1 MSEGKFQ
8 DESSESDLFD
18 FNDRY
23 GVRSQRAWLPYALS
37 ILIIGGGWVLWAG
50 LHHAEP
56 EISHSLLAFD
66 NSDPRNTEIRY
77 ILTRRDP
84 SAPATCILAVRDFD
98 KVIVGQIVDRIPPSD
113 GAIERIVTI
122 PSRADAVNAG
132 VSTCYL
138 D

>member
-1 MSEGKFQ
+1 MSGA
-8 DESSESDLFD
+8 ESQFD

-37 ILIIGGGWVLWAG
+37 FLLIGGGWLMWAA

-56 EISHSLLAFD
+56 AISHSLIAFD
-66 NSDPRNTEIRY
+66 NSDPRNTEIRFV
-77 ILTRRDP
+77 LTRRDP
-84 SAPATCILAVRDFD
+84 SAPATCILAARDLD
-98 KVIVGQIVDRIPPSD
+98 KVIVGEIVDRIPASK
-113 GAIERIVTI
+113 GAIERTVVI

-132 VSTCYL
+132 ITTCYL

>member
-1 MSEGKFQ
+1 MSGADNQ
-8 DESSESDLFD
+8 FD

-23 GVRSQRAWLPYALS
+23 GVRNQRAWVPYALS
-37 ILIIGGGWVLWAG
+37 FLIIGGGWFLWAA

-56 EISHSLLAFD
+56 EISHSLVAFD
-66 NSDPRNTEIRY
+66 NSDSRNIEIRY

-84 SAPATCILAVRDFD
+84 SAPATCILAARDFD
-98 KVIVGQIVDRIPPSD
+98 KVIVGQIVDRIPASQ
-113 GAIERIVTI
+113 GAIERTVVI

-132 VSTCYL
+132 ITTCYL

>member
-1 MSEGKFQ
+1 MSGA
-8 DESSESDLFD
+8 ESQFD

-37 ILIIGGGWVLWAG
+37 FLLIGGGWLMWAA

-56 EISHSLLAFD
+56 AISHSLIAFD
-66 NSDPRNTEIRY
+66 NSDPRNTEIRFV
-77 ILTRRDP
+77 LTRRDP
-84 SAPATCILAVRDFD
+84 SAPATCILAARDLD
-98 KVIVGQIVDRIPPSD
+98 KVIVGEIIDRIPASK
-113 GAIERIVTI
+113 GAIERTVVI

-132 VSTCYL
+132 ITTCYL

>member
-1 MSEGKFQ
+1 MSGA
-8 DESSESDLFD
+8 ESQFD

-23 GVRSQRAWLPYALS
+23 GVRNQRAWVPYALS
-37 ILIIGGGWVLWAG
+37 FLLIGGGWLLWAG

-56 EISHSLLAFD
+56 EISHSLVAFD
-66 NSDPRNTEIRY
+66 NTDPRNTEIRF
-77 ILTRRDP
+77 IVTRRDP

-98 KVIVGQIVDRIPPSD
+98 KVIVGQIVDHIPASN
-113 GAIERIVTI
+113 GAIERTVSI

-132 VSTCYL
+132 ITTCYL

>member
-1 MSEGKFQ
+1 MSGV
-8 DESSESDLFD
+8 ESQFD

-37 ILIIGGGWVLWAG
+37 FLLIGGGWLMWAA

-56 EISHSLLAFD
+56 AISHSLIAFD
-66 NSDPRNTEIRY
+66 NSDPRNIEIRFV
-77 ILTRRDP
+77 LTRRDP
-84 SAPATCILAVRDFD
+84 SAPATCILAARDLD
-98 KVIVGQIVDRIPPSD
+98 KVIVGEIVDHIPASK
-113 GAIERIVTI
+113 GAIERTVVI

-132 VSTCYL
+132 ITTCYL

>member
-1 MSEGKFQ
+1 MSGADNQ
-8 DESSESDLFD
+8 FD

-23 GVRSQRAWLPYALS
+23 GVRNQRAWVPYALS
-37 ILIIGGGWVLWAG
+37 FLLIGGGWLLWAA

-56 EISHSLLAFD
+56 AISQSLVAFD
-66 NSDPRNTEIRY
+66 NSDPRNTEIRF
-77 ILTRRDP
+77 IVTRRDP
-84 SAPATCILAVRDFD
+84 SAPATCIVAARDFD
-98 KVIVGQIVDRIPPSD
+98 KVIVGQVVTRIPASS
-113 GAIERIVTI
+113 GAVERTVTI

>member
-1 MSEGKFQ
+1 MSGA
-8 DESSESDLFD
+8 ESQFD

-37 ILIIGGGWVLWAG
+37 FLLIGGGWLMWAA

-56 EISHSLLAFD
+56 AISHSLIAFD
-66 NSDPRNTEIRY
+66 NSDPRNIEIRFV
-77 ILTRRDP
+77 LTRRDP
-84 SAPATCILAVRDFD
+84 SAPATCILAARDLD
-98 KVIVGQIVDRIPPSD
+98 KVIVGEIVDHIPASK
-113 GAIERIVTI
+113 GAIERTVVI

-132 VSTCYL
+132 ITTCYL

>member
-1 MSEGKFQ
+1 MSGA
-8 DESSESDLFD
+8 ESQFD

-37 ILIIGGGWVLWAG
+37 FLLIGGGWLMWAA

-56 EISHSLLAFD
+56 AISYSLIAFD
-66 NSDPRNTEIRY
+66 NSDPRNTEIRFV
-77 ILTRRDP
+77 LTRRDP
-84 SAPATCILAVRDFD
+84 SAPATCILAARDLD
-98 KVIVGQIVDRIPPSD
+98 KVIVGEIVDHIPASK
-113 GAIERIVTI
+113 GAIERTVVI

-132 VSTCYL
+132 ITTCYL

>member
-1 MSEGKFQ
+1 MSGA
-8 DESSESDLFD
+8 ESQFD

-37 ILIIGGGWVLWAG
+37 FLLIGGGWLMWAA

-56 EISHSLLAFD
+56 AISHSLIAFD
-66 NSDPRNTEIRY
+66 NSDPRNTEIRFV
-77 ILTRRDP
+77 LTRRDP
-84 SAPATCILAVRDFD
+84 SAPATCILAARDLD
-98 KVIVGQIVDRIPPSD
+98 KVIVGEIVDHIPASK
-113 GAIERIVTI
+113 GAIERTVVI

-132 VSTCYL
+132 ITTCYL

>member
-1 MSEGKFQ
+1 MSGA
-8 DESSESDLFD
+8 ESQFD

-37 ILIIGGGWVLWAG
+37 FLLIGGGWLMWAA

-56 EISHSLLAFD
+56 AISHSLIAFD
-66 NSDPRNTEIRY
+66 NSDPRNTKIRFV
-77 ILTRRDP
+77 LTRRDP
-84 SAPATCILAVRDFD
+84 SAPATCILAARDLD
-98 KVIVGQIVDRIPPSD
+98 KVIVGEIIDRIPASK
-113 GAIERIVTI
+113 GAIERTVVI

-132 VSTCYL
+132 ITTCYL